1 MILME
6 VRIQTTVQ
14 QKLSRQD
21 CKREHKREV
30 EIMQRLNDGYSSIS
44 KMASQ
49 LINQKS
55 VNRNTSTDS
64 KDSFE
69 EILNSTQKNSAES
82 LKFSKHANERLAD
95 RNINLSAEQMERLE
109 NGTTKAREK
118 GIQESLVMVDD
129 LAFIVNVKNNT
140 VITAMND
147 KTDSIFTNIDGAVI
161 S

>member
-1 MILME
+1 
-6 VRIQTTVQ
+6 
-14 QKLSRQD
+14 
-21 CKREHKREV
+21 
-30 EIMQRLNDGYSSIS
+30 MQRLNDGYSSIN

-49 LINQKS
+49 IINQKS
-55 VNRNTSTDS
+55 VKKSTSTGS
-64 KDSFE
+64 GNSFE
-69 EILNSTQKNSAES
+69 KILNSTQESAES
-82 LKFSKHANERLAD
+82 LKFSKHANERLAN

-118 GIQESLVMVDD
+118 GIQESLVMIDD

-161 S
+161 M

>member
-1 MILME
+1 
-6 VRIQTTVQ
+6 
-14 QKLSRQD
+14 
-21 CKREHKREV
+21 
-30 EIMQRLNDGYSSIS
+30 MQRLNDGYSSIN

-49 LINQKS
+49 IINQKS
-55 VNRNTSTDS
+55 TNKNTSTGS
-64 KDSFE
+64 ENSFE
-69 EILNSTQKNSAES
+69 KILNSTQES
-82 LKFSKHANERLAD
+82 DENLKFSKHANERLAN

>member
-1 MILME
+1 
-6 VRIQTTVQ
+6 
-14 QKLSRQD
+14 
-21 CKREHKREV
+21 
-30 EIMQRLNDGYSSIS
+30 MQRLNDGYSSIN

-49 LINQKS
+49 IINQKS
-55 VNRNTSTDS
+55 VKKSTSTGS
-64 KDSFE
+64 GNSFE
-69 EILNSTQKNSAES
+69 KILNSTQESAES
-82 LKFSKHANERLAD
+82 LKFSKHANERLAN

-118 GIQESLVMVDD
+118 GIQESLVMIDD